1 MIETSLLKR
10 CALLVWLALL
20 YELGSST
27 EAKEIL
33 FFHGNVTAFVNLVSS
48 YCLLVY
54 PHDSMVESIHSNI
67 VLNEPLLLC

>member
-27 EAKEIL
+27 EAKETMR
-33 FFHGNVTAFVNLVSS
+33 FCSFMAMSQ
-48 YCLLVY
+48 LL
-54 PHDSMVESIHSNI
+54 
-67 VLNEPLLLC
+67 